1 MTAENSPPP
10 PSTHPAARPPRPTV
24 PGVVLNAVRGGLVGL
39 AELVPGVSG
48 GTVALVLGIYER
60 VLLSANRLVDGL
72 RLGVP
77 ALLRRSGDDPAA
89 TGPGSARARARARL
103 RSVDWWLVVPM
114 VVGMAVMVVTMAG
127 VMESFVSDH
136 TFAARSLFLGMVA
149 ASVAVPLLMVDR
161 DDLRSRAPVAVP
173 LTLVAAVA
181 TFVATGFSA
190 ADKPDPN
197 PVLVF
202 VAAAVAVCALVLPGV
217 SGSFL
222 LYALGLYGTTL
233 GAVHARD
240 LGYIAV
246 FGLGAVTGLVLFVRL
261 MERLLTHARTLTLV
275 TMAGL
280 MLGSLRALWPWQ
292 SDDATLHAPGDGVPT
307 AVGLVVLGAA
317 VVTVTVVAERRY
329 SRRRAA

>member
-89 TGPGSARARARARL
+89 TGPGGARARL

-173 LTLVAAVA
+173 LALVAAVA